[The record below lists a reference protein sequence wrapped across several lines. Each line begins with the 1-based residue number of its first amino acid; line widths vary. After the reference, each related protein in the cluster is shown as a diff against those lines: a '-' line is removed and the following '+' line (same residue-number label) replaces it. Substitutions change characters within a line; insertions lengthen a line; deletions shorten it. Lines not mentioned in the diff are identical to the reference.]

1 MDDDDYVPSHLRKP
15 PPVDGTVF
23 AAINNNITAIFA
35 HIYLDQYYR
44 CGFKDQIAIMK
55 AIELCPNLHIRN
67 QLWRKVAGWIFGL
80 SAAKAWIR
88 WRELKT
94 DLTKH
99 GWVRLSLGYGP
110 RWLGFLLDRQLTGM
124 HVIDHYHLTPS
135 IRWSGA
141 IKLHEKFGWRHADV
155 AFAVVDEYLFTLV
168 VFYADGLL
176 RLGQVYPP
184 NMCFANP
191 HLTLESEGY
200 TRRFFRITAQLP
212 LDLQMVL
219 CNRAMGSIRNV
230 ITSAMSEPAFRALA
244 AFY

>member
-141 IKLHEKFGWRHADV
+141 IKLHEKFGWRQV
-155 AFAVVDEYLFTLV
+155 P
-168 VFYADGLL
+168 FYAGRLL
-176 RLGQVYPP
+176 CRWSL
-184 NMCFANP
+184 A
-191 HLTLESEGY
+191 
-200 TRRFFRITAQLP
+200 TRASVSTQYVFRK
-212 LDLQMVL
+212 
-219 CNRAMGSIRNV
+219 
-230 ITSAMSEPAFRALA
+230 PAFDPRERRLYTTLLPHNGTATAGPANGALQPGHGQHKKRHHERDVRARISGPCRVLLNW
-244 AFY
+244 